1 MKIILTVIKKELKD
15 TLRDRR
21 TLFTALLLPAIVFPL
36 MFMGMTKIE
45 TQRAED
51 ELNKELNIG
60 LLNAPDI
67 AIDAFES
74 DAKIKVRNLKDL
86 KTANA
91 LVKADSLDA
100 VIVFQADIAQ
110 RIETTKPGELTIYH
124 KSIDAVTYPRL
135 LEKISLLESK
145 IVQQRMQKMDINA
158 EVLTPFALKDV
169 DVVSA
174 NEEMGATI
182 GAIFPIIFIIFCFIG
197 CMYPA
202 IDLITGEKEKRTIET
217 LLTVPSSRF
226 EILIGKM
233 ATIALI
239 GFLSAM
245 LTIIGMFVGITY
257 FSDSTQKIAGSF
269 TEIISIKAVLLLFG
283 MLIPLSVFFAGL
295 LTAIVV
301 RTKSFKESQSVVTPL
316 TFIMV
321 VPAILALSPEVKLN
335 WQVVWI
341 PVYNMAV
348 AIEEI
353 INGSISMAHY
363 AAIILSLC
371 VAAFIAA
378 YISFKQFSNENMIVN

>member
-1 MKIILTVIKKELKD
+1 MKIIVTVIKKELKD

-45 TQRAED
+45 TQRTED
-51 ELNKELNIG
+51 ELNKELKIG
-60 LLNAPDI
+60 LVNAPEI
-67 AIDAFES
+67 AVTQFGS
-74 DAKIKVRNLKDL
+74 DQKIKVTRLEDQQTGNK
-86 KTANA
+86 

-100 VIVFQADIAQ
+100 MLVFPADIAQ
-110 RIETTKPGELTIYH
+110 KMETAKPGELTIYH
-124 KSIDAVTYPRL
+124 KSIDAATYPRL
-135 LEKISLLESK
+135 LEKIGLIESAV
-145 IVQQRMQKMDINA
+145 VQGRMQKMDIKT
-158 EVLTPFALKDV
+158 EVLTPFSVKEV

-233 ATIALI
+233 TTIALI

-245 LTIIGMFVGITY
+245 LTIIGMFIGVTY

-269 TEIISIKAVLLLFG
+269 TQIISIKAILLLFG
-283 MLIPLSVFFAGL
+283 MLIPLSIFFAGL
-295 LTAIVV
+295 LTAVVV
-301 RTKSFKESQSVVTPL
+301 RTKSFKESQSVVTPM

-353 INGSISMAHY
+353 INGTISMGHY
-363 AAIILSLC
+363 AAIILTLC
-371 VAAFIAA
+371 TAAFVSA